1 MKKLFLLGLLACAF
15 AGNPDQVAAKAANPL
30 TFQGSLKAVDGKAVT
45 KTMNMTFKI
54 YNQEA
59 GGAAIWTENNA
70 VAVENGYFNVYLGRQ
85 QDLDIDFSQECWIEI
100 TLDNGDVLPRTLMTG
115 TPYSFQ
121 AGIASQ
127 ADTATVAMDVL
138 DGVLTWEKFND
149 EAKVAGGILT
159 GTYPNPG
166 LNATEF
172 VDQLPQYGIPGD
184 KITPGT
190 YTHISTAPA
199 GPAYGD
205 LEGSNFPN
213 LYIAPGKITNEHL
226 QVGAVKAL
234 NLSSDGA
241 NADQV
246 LIPDGNGGVVWADV
260 PSPLNKLGNGTTYGQ
275 MFFWDGNEWQYTHN
289 VAPRNGQVLKF
300 DENVGLFR
308 WMDDDGF
315 SIPFIND
322 NVATLNEDA
331 IRVKK
336 TDGSLGNILD
346 LSNQSSQGQ
355 EVVVING
362 RGDRAFDN
370 GVLHVDAATNNN
382 IQGESKAATFHQ
394 TVSTDS
400 NTGSTAVEVSNTI
413 ENCTICDN
421 CTGTGSLHVGVEA
434 NTVIA
439 GELGTSLGVN
449 AIGQGG
455 YNATGIAATATGG
468 ANGNVGV
475 AAIATGG
482 TKNYGVYATT
492 SASEVQ
498 PPFFDASN
506 APAVDNAAVYAQ
518 ANGNAVY
525 ATGNATG
532 ENYIAQVVNTNG
544 RGLNVEG
551 APVNQTGL
559 LDGNAVIVANN
570 KTETLN
576 PAVVALG
583 GAGKTAIKTYGDIW
597 ANGAMGANAVVAP
610 KVVVGDADN
619 NSQITLN
626 NDNLYI
632 STGAEFNGD
641 VKANNFN
648 ANNGVIIGDPATNNG
663 VLTVNGTTNLGATNV
678 NGAAIFNDNAT
689 FLGNVTMQNGATITN
704 ANLITPTLN
713 TPTINGE
720 TQLNGTLTVTGP
732 VTAPSFVGDLTG
744 NATTATTATN
754 LTGNITTDQV
764 TGLSAFVQ
772 GVKVD
777 NATHADNA
785 DLATNAT
792 TAANLTGNITTEQ
805 VTGLAEFVKG
815 VKVDNAAQAD
825 NATLAAT
832 ATLANTVANTAAAGE
847 SVINAINAAGG
858 INIDKAHL
866 PATIAYE
873 DENNTFTRD
882 NRFEG
887 ITTLAGT
894 TNVSNQFNLSG
905 NTVISGTTIISTPN
919 ATVTGEIKPVAGG
932 IVAANQFIMDPAGT
946 NMIDLSEMAAPTDE
960 TTDAQFIQWDAA
972 TGTWGYT
979 TINMTINAGTIG
991 TNELENMATIT
1002 AGTYGDGNNIPVVT
1016 VDVDGRVS
1024 GISTTPIVE
1033 ADPKVGTLTNN
1044 TMPVWDGTQ
1053 TKLVDSPIVN
1063 TALGVAIGA
1072 NTTVTGN
1079 LSATQNISGAL
1090 VLSNATAT
1098 DLSGVTTAINAYK
1111 SVIFYTGTVD
1121 IVLPDLAAADA
1132 GKVVYI
1138 VNAGSAAPSINLNS
1152 LLPNT
1157 TAGFVWSGTAWFAL

>member
-149 EAKVAGGILT
+149 NAKVAGGILT

-166 LNATEF
+166 LNTTEF

-226 QVGAVKAL
+226 QAGAVKAL

-322 NVATLNEDA
+322 EVATLNEDA
-331 IRVKK
+331 IRLKK
-336 TDGSLGNILD
+336 TDGSLGNMLD
-346 LSNQSSQGQ
+346 LTNLSSQGQ
-355 EVVVING
+355 EVVVLNG

-370 GVLHVDAATNNN
+370 GVLHVDATTNNN

-400 NTGSTAVEVSNTI
+400 NTGSAAVEATNTI

-421 CTGTGSLHVGVEA
+421 CTGTGSTHTGVKA

-439 GELGTSLGVN
+439 GALGTAVGVEGL
-449 AIGQGG
+449 AQGG
-455 YNATGIAATATGG
+455 YNAVGVVGRATGG
-468 ANGNVGV
+468 NNGNVGV
-475 AAIATGG
+475 VATGRG
-482 TKNYGVYATT
+482 THGFGLV
-492 SASEVQ
+492 
-498 PPFFDASN
+498 ASN
-506 APAVDNAAVYAQ
+506 LDTQVDPVVDKAAVYAA
-518 ANGNAVY
+518 ANGNAIY
-525 ATGNATG
+525 ATGNATA

-559 LDGNAVIVANN
+559 QDGNAVIVANN

-597 ANGAMGANAVVAP
+597 ANGAMGANVVVSP

-663 VLTVNGTTNLGATNV
+663 VLTVNGTTNL
-678 NGAAIFNDNAT
+678 
-689 FLGNVTMQNGATITN
+689 LGNVNMPNGATIVN
-704 ANLITPTLN
+704 ATLV
-713 TPTINGE
+713 TPTINGDA
-720 TQLNGTLTVTGP
+720 TLSGTLTSNGP
-732 VTAPSFVGDLTG
+732 ITAPSFIGNLTGNVTGDVTGDVTGNVTGNLTGNVTGDVTGNVTGNLTGNVTGDVEG
-744 NATTATTATN
+744 NATTATTA
-754 LTGNITTDQV
+754 
-764 TGLSAFVQ
+764 A
-772 GVKVD
+772 
-777 NATHADNA
+777 
-785 DLATNAT
+785 
-792 TAANLTGNITTEQ
+792 
-805 VTGLAEFVKG
+805 
-815 VKVDNAAQAD
+815 
-825 NATLAAT
+825 
-832 ATLANTVANTAAAGE
+832 TVANTAAAGE

-873 DENNTFTRD
+873 DENNTFIRD

-894 TNVSNQFNLSG
+894 TNVSNQLNISG
-905 NTVISGTTIISTPN
+905 NTVISGTTLISTPN
-919 ATVTGEIKPVAGG
+919 ATVTGVLQPVAGG
-932 IVAANQFIMDPAGT
+932 IVKANEFVMDQNGT
-946 NMIDLSEMAAPTDE
+946 AKIDLTEMANPTDE
-960 TTDAQFIQWDAA
+960 ATDAQFIQWDAA

-991 TNELENMATIT
+991 SNELEDMATIT
-1002 AGTYGDGNNIPVVT
+1002 AGTYGDGSNVPVVT
-1016 VDVDGRVS
+1016 VDADGRVS
-1024 GISTTPIVE
+1024 GISTTPLVE
-1033 ADPKVGTLTNN
+1033 ADPKVGTLTDN
-1044 TMPVWDGTQ
+1044 TLPIWSETSN
-1053 TKLVDSPIVN
+1053 KLIDSKISS
-1063 TALGVAIGA
+1063 VAGGMNIA
-1072 NTTVTGN
+1072 DNLHATGN
-1079 LSATQNISGAL
+1079 ITTDSYISGGL
-1090 VLSNATAT
+1090 KLSNA
-1098 DLSGVTTAINAYK
+1098 NAVNQDDVNIAVNGNK
-1111 SVIFYTGTVD
+1111 SVIFYSGNTD
-1121 IVLPDLAAADA
+1121 IVLPNLTTADA
-1132 GKVVYI
+1132 GKVVYV
-1138 VNAGSAAPSINLNS
+1138 VNAGTAAPSLTINPGEATEIGNNLN
-1152 LLPNT
+1152 PT
-1157 TAGFVWSGTAWFAL
+1157 VTAGFVWSGNDWFAL